1 MDDKSII
8 KAFKKH
14 VDVTSWKLLRK
25 SIEGMC
31 LSSEAFMAVR
41 ERFLKSYAAICVSGY
56 ILGIGDRHLENFL
69 VDIKDGEVLAI
80 DFGVSFGSGLQ
91 LTIPELTPF
100 RLTSQLEGVMAPYAD
115 KGVFGTTMA
124 CVISALKDKKEL
136 LLDCADVFVKDP
148 LFDWVKSA
156 KLKQRVTISEGQED
170 LALIGQQMAGL
181 EWYPRKKIEIMKA
194 KLEGRHPVLIM
205 IDELEESKHGKTEY
219 FKVLKNAL
227 INTTEDIA
235 QSLNDGVL
243 MLNEPSEVA
252 QCLVA
257 MARNPNALGRAWIG
271 WAPYL

>member
-1 MDDKSII
+1 MIEP
-8 KAFKKH
+8 FKKH
-14 VDVTSWKLLRK
+14 VDATPWKSLRRT
-25 SIEGMC
+25 IEGMC

-69 VDIKDGEVLAI
+69 VDMKDGEVLAI
-80 DFGVSFGSGLQ
+80 DFGISFGSGVQ

-100 RLTSQLEGVMAPYAD
+100 RLTNQLEGVMAPYSD
-115 KGVFGTTMA
+115 KGVFGATMTY
-124 CVISALKDKKEL
+124 VISALKDKKDI
-136 LLDCADVFVKDP
+136 LLDCAEIFVKDP

-156 KLKQRVTISEGQED
+156 KIKQGANNPEEQED
-170 LALIGQQMAGL
+170 GALIGQQMGGL

-205 IDELEESKHGKTEY
+205 VDELEESKHGKAEY
-219 FKVLKNAL
+219 FKVLRNVL
-227 INTTEDIA
+227 VNTTEDIA
-235 QSLNDGVL
+235 QALNDGVL
-243 MLNEPSEVA
+243 MLNEPSEIV

-257 MARNPNALGRAWIG
+257 MATNPNVLGRCWIG